1 MKSEFALNATLRT
14 AEIVDVQRMLSVA
27 ESELNHLRKYTTIWY
42 VAWLRGDLDVAALSA
57 AATALQRKHP
67 FLAARVDPVG
77 RRFRVTTEPVR
88 ASVVSLLA
96 EPLEDVAT
104 LPVLSL
110 DDGTLAVLV
119 HPRDGGS
126 AVAVGV
132 DHSIADARLSYVYF
146 HELWELYTR
155 IVTTGQAPQP
165 QRQPIPVAP
174 EYAMESRGL
183 LRTTLP
189 VKHWFGATA
198 WGGQRQESPTVPRT
212 VLGWKQRFDPE
223 VSAALRTAA
232 RQRHTTVNT
241 LITGVIALAER
252 ALIPVDDAVPVNLG
266 FESLVDYRK
275 HLTPPA
281 ELGEIANGIMIARSQ
296 VMVRIDDDAVQI
308 GTEVARQ
315 ITEDIDSGFLL
326 QSVHHIGDGY
336 LAGDFG
342 PFIRIT
348 NPGILPIPPLPPDLI
363 LEDFDAQLTTPP
375 TTSTDGASGPQ
386 ASRYEVYSIGEEFTI
401 VCKFPAESLTDAQVG
416 ALRADI
422 VARVDALAKR

>member
-14 AEIVDVQRMLSVA
+14 PEIVDIQRMLSVA

-57 AATALQRKHP
+57 ATTALQRKHP

-96 EPLEDVAT
+96 EPLNDVAT

-110 DDGTLAVLV
+110 DDGTFAVLV
-119 HPRDGGS
+119 HSRDGGS

-155 IVTTGQAPQP
+155 IVTTGQVPQP

-198 WGGQRQESPTVPRT
+198 WGGQRQENPTAPRT

-223 VSAALRTAA
+223 VSMALRTAA

-252 ALIPVDDAVPVNLG
+252 ALIPDDGAPVNLG

-326 QSVHHIGDGY
+326 QSVHHIGDGF

-375 TTSTDGASGPQ
+375 TTITDGAPVPQ

-401 VCKFPAESLTDAQVG
+401 VCKFPAESLTDAQAR

-422 VARVDALAKR
+422 VARVDVLAKR

>member
-1 MKSEFALNATLRT
+1 MKSEFALNVTLRT
-14 AEIVDVQRMLSVA
+14 AETVDIQRMLSVA

-57 AATALQRKHP
+57 AATVLQRKHP

-88 ASVVSLLA
+88 ASVVTMRA
-96 EPLEDVAT
+96 DPLDDVAM

-110 DDGTLAVLV
+110 DDGTFAVLV
-119 HPRDGGS
+119 HPRNAGS

-146 HELWELYTR
+146 HELWELYTH
-155 IVTTGQAPQP
+155 IVMTGEAPQT

-174 EYAMESRGL
+174 ESAMESRGL

-189 VKHWFGATA
+189 VKHWFGDTA
-198 WGGQRQESPTVPRT
+198 WGGQPQENPAAPRT

-223 VSAALRTAA
+223 ASAALRAAA

-252 ALIPVDDAVPVNLG
+252 ALIPVDDDAPVNLG

-296 VMVRIDDDAVQI
+296 VIVRVNDDPVQI
-308 GTEVARQ
+308 GAEVARQ
-315 ITEDIDSGFLL
+315 ITEDIDSGFLV
-326 QSVHHIGDGY
+326 QSVHHIGDGF

-348 NPGILPIPPLPPDLI
+348 NPGILPIPPLPTNLV
-363 LEDFDAQLTTPP
+363 LEDFDAQLSTPR
-375 TTSTDGASGPQ
+375 TRIADGASVPQ
-386 ASRYEVYSIGEEFTI
+386 ASRYEVYSIGDEFTI
-401 VCKFPAESLTDAQVG
+401 VCKFPAKSLTDTQLRV
-416 ALRADI
+416 LRADI

>member
-1 MKSEFALNATLRT
+1 MKSEITLNATIRAT
-14 AEIVDVQRMLSVA
+14 DTIDIQRMLSVA

-42 VAWLRGDLDVAALSA
+42 VAWLRGDLDIAALSA
-57 AATALQRKHP
+57 AATALQHTHP

-77 RRFRVTTEPVR
+77 RRFRVTAEPVR
-88 ASVVSLLA
+88 DAVVTLRT
-96 EPLEDVAT
+96 EPLADVAT

-110 DDGTLAVLV
+110 DDGTFAVLV
-119 HPRDGGS
+119 HPREVGQ

-146 HELWELYTR
+146 CELWELYTQ
-155 IVTTGQAPQP
+155 IVTRGEIPYP

-174 EYAMESRGL
+174 ESAMESRGL
-183 LRTTLP
+183 VRTTLP
-189 VKHWFGATA
+189 DKHWFGATS
-198 WGGQRQESPTVPRT
+198 WGGRQQESAAVSAP

-223 VSAALRTAA
+223 ISAALRTAA
-232 RQRHTTVNT
+232 RQRQITVNT

-252 ALIPVDDAVPVNLG
+252 ALIPVDDGAPVNLG

-326 QSVHHIGDGY
+326 QSVHHIGDGF

-375 TTSTDGASGPQ
+375 TTITGGAPMPQ
-386 ASRYEVYSIGEEFTI
+386 ASRYEVYSIGDEFTI
-401 VCKFPAESLTDAQVG
+401 VCKFPAESLTDAQLG

>member
-14 AEIVDVQRMLSVA
+14 AETVDVQRMLSAA

-42 VAWLRGDLDVAALSA
+42 VAWLRGDVDVAALSA
-57 AATALQRKHP
+57 AATVLQRKHP

-88 ASVVSLLA
+88 ASVVSLRA

-110 DDGTLAVLV
+110 DDGTFAVLV
-119 HPRDGGS
+119 HPRKAGS

-146 HELWELYTR
+146 FELWELYTR
-155 IVTTGQAPQP
+155 IVTTGEAPQA
-165 QRQPIPVAP
+165 QRQPIPAAP
-174 EYAMESRGL
+174 ESAMESRGL

-189 VKHWFGATA
+189 DKHWFGATA
-198 WGGQRQESPTVPRT
+198 WGGRQQEGPSAPRT

-223 VSAALRTAA
+223 VSAALRAAA

-252 ALIPVDDAVPVNLG
+252 ALIPVGDGEPVNLG

-296 VMVRIDDDAVQI
+296 VMVRGDDDPVRI
-308 GTEVARQ
+308 GAEVARQ
-315 ITEDIDSGFLL
+315 ITEDIDSGFLV
-326 QSVHHIGDGY
+326 QSVHHIGDGF

-348 NPGILPIPPLPPDLI
+348 NPGILPIPPLPADLI

-375 TTSTDGASGPQ
+375 TTITGGASVPQ
-386 ASRYEVYSIGEEFTI
+386 ASRYEVYSIGDEFTI

>member
-1 MKSEFALNATLRT
+1 MESEFALNATLHT
-14 AEIVDVQRMLSVA
+14 AKTVDVQRMLSVA

-42 VAWLRGDLDVAALSA
+42 VAWLRGAVDVAALRA
-57 AATALQRKHP
+57 AATVLQRKHP

-88 ASVVSLLA
+88 ASVVSLRA

-110 DDGTLAVLV
+110 DDGTFAVLV
-119 HPRDGGS
+119 HPREAGS

-146 HELWELYTR
+146 SELWEIYTG
-155 IVTTGQAPQP
+155 IVTTGEAPQA

-174 EYAMESRGL
+174 ESAMESRGL
-183 LRTTLP
+183 LRTALP
-189 VKHWFGATA
+189 DKHWFGATT
-198 WGGQRQESPTVPRT
+198 WGGRQQEGPSAPRT

-223 VSAALRTAA
+223 VSAALRAAA

-252 ALIPVDDAVPVNLG
+252 ALIPVEDGVPVNLG

-296 VMVRIDDDAVQI
+296 VTVRVNDDPMHVGA
-308 GTEVARQ
+308 EVARQ
-315 ITEDIDSGFLL
+315 ITEDIDSGFLV
-326 QSVHHIGDGY
+326 QSVRHLGDGF

-348 NPGILPIPPLPPDLI
+348 NPGILPIPPLPANLI

-375 TTSTDGASGPQ
+375 PAITGDAPVPQ
-386 ASRYEVYSIGEEFTI
+386 ASRYEVYSIGDEFTI

-422 VARVDALAKR
+422 VARVDALATR